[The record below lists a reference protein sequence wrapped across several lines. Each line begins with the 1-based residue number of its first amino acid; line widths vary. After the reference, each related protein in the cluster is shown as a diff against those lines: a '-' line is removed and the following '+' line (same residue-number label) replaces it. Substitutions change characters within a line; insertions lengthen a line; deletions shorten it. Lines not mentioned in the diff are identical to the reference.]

1 MRHNKDDK
9 RFSRDGGHL
18 RCMMSNMTNSLI
30 LNGRIKTTTPK
41 AKLLRRYV
49 ERMITLGKS
58 GSLPARRRAM
68 AFLRDK
74 TMVTRLFSEIA
85 PRYAE
90 RNGGY
95 TRIMKT
101 GFRAGDCASVS
112 IIELVE
118 ADSDKAATPSRS
130 RRVAG
135 SRRKPAAAR
144 KAAPADKTKAVAGK
158 KKEAGTKKAAAT
170 TKKAATA
177 KKAEGE
183 TKKAPSK
190 KAATTKKAAEPKA
203 PAKKA
208 APKKAAEPKAPAK
221 KAAPKKAAP
230 AKKTDK
236 EG

>member
-9 RFSRDGGHL
+9 RFSRTSGHL

-41 AKLLRRYV
+41 AKLLRSYV
-49 ERMITLGKS
+49 EKMITLGKN

-74 TMVTRLFSEIA
+74 TMVTRLFAEVA
-85 PRYAE
+85 PRYTA

-101 GFRAGDCASVS
+101 GFRAGDCAPIS

-118 ADSDKAATPSRS
+118 ADAEKDATPANA
-130 RRVAG
+130 RRARG
-135 SRRKPAAAR
+135 NARRKPAATK
-144 KAAPADKTKAVAGK
+144 KAAPA
-158 KKEAGTKKAAAT
+158 
-170 TKKAATA
+170 A
-177 KKAEGE
+177 KKA
-183 TKKAPSK
+183 KSAVKADSDK
-190 KAATTKKAAEPKA
+190 KA

-208 APKKAAEPKAPAK
+208 APKKTAEKPAAKAKAPAK
-221 KAAPKKAAP
+221 KDAEKKA
-230 AKKTDK
+230 DK
-236 EG
+236 

>member
-9 RFSRDGGHL
+9 RFSRTSGHL

-30 LNGRIKTTTPK
+30 LKGRIETTTPK

-74 TMVTRLFSEIA
+74 SVVTRLFVEVA
-85 PRYAE
+85 PRYTG

-101 GFRAGDCASVS
+101 GFRAGDCAPTS

-118 ADSDKAATPSRS
+118 ADAEKTATPQQRRAKTASRRRSAAKKAAPA
-130 RRVAG
+130 VKKAG
-135 SRRKPAAAR
+135 VKADGDKR
-144 KAAPADKTKAVAGK
+144 KAAPKKVAAK
-158 KKEAGTKKAAAT
+158 PEAAA
-170 TKKAATA
+170 
-177 KKAEGE
+177 
-183 TKKAPSK
+183 KAPAK
-190 KAATTKKAAEPKA
+190 KA

-208 APKKAAEPKAPAK
+208 A
-221 KAAPKKAAP
+221 APKK
-230 AKKTDK
+230 TDE